1 MKYESET
8 GESMEKPG
16 KKLKKLLIITGT
28 TGAVYAGFKYLLPL
42 VAPFF
47 VGYILALLLRPS
59 ARFLSYRMRITVKGK
74 RYHMPIGVIGG
85 VEFLAVLSVLG
96 TVLYRGALKLCA
108 EGKLLM
114 VQLPVWLEQFDLWLT
129 GNCHR
134 VEHAMGLRPGCVA
147 DMAGDMLYHMVDTC
161 KTAAMPFLMAN
172 SMSVISCLAKAAIV
186 SLVVFLA
193 AILSLQEME
202 DLRDRLPQGIQYD
215 RKPPGTDR
223 KGLVQKPGNHSF
235 YYYRAVYRGNVP
247 DSQSLLYHGRYWYRY
262 TGCTPYIWNRH
273 GADTLGCPS
282 AGCRGLETGTGTH
295 SHLSGVLF
303 CASDS
308 GGSDD
313 GRTGGAVSP

>member
-59 ARFLSYRMRITVKGK
+59 ARFLSYRMRITVRGK
-74 RYHMPIGVIGG
+74 RHHMPIGVIGG

-96 TVLYRGALKLCA
+96 VVLYRGALKLCA

-161 KTAAMPFLMAN
+161 KTAA
-172 SMSVISCLAKAAIV
+172 ISHGQLHVRAQLSGK
-186 SLVVFLA
+186 SSHRKPGGVFGSYIKPA
-193 AILSLQEME
+193 GNGGSAGPPGPV
-202 DLRDRLPQGIQYD
+202 RLPQGI
-215 RKPPGTDR
+215 
-223 KGLVQKPGNHSF
+223 
-235 YYYRAVYRGNVP
+235 
-247 DSQSLLYHGRYWYRY
+247 
-262 TGCTPYIWNRH
+262 
-273 GADTLGCPS
+273 
-282 AGCRGLETGTGTH
+282 
-295 SHLSGVLF
+295 
-303 CASDS
+303 
-308 GGSDD
+308 
-313 GRTGGAVSP
+313 